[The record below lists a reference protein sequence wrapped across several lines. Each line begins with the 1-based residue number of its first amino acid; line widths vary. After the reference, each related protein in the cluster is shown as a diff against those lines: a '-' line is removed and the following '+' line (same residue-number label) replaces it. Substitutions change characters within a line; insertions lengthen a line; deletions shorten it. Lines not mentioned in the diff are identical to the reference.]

1 MIIGVGLSIVP
12 FIFVHLLN
20 TERIW
25 KSQLCIIEP
34 WLCGD
39 SFTLPQNCLIQN
51 KYDVIVFNAED
62 GYRFRSISF
71 THSAT
76 GTTYTFNYYLSIEE
90 FIKST
95 TITML
100 PGHYIV
106 TGELTFSS
114 YELWEHG
121 FISKDFEWFVYIG
134 IIIISMVIILAGFR
148 ECQSFYPEYEIT
160 NEEEDNV
167 ILKDY

>member
-12 FIFVHLLN
+12 FIFVPLLN

-25 KSQLCIIEP
+25 KSQLCMIEP
-34 WLCGD
+34 WFCGD
-39 SFTLPQNCLIQN
+39 SFTLPENGLIQN
-51 KYDVIVFNAED
+51 KYDVIVFNAFH
-62 GYRFRSISF
+62 GYRSGSIIL

-90 FIKST
+90 FTKST

-100 PGHYIV
+100 PGHYSVI
-106 TGELTFSS
+106 GDFSIS
-114 YELWEHG
+114 YYELWEHG

-134 IIIISMVIILAGFR
+134 TILISMIIILVGFR
-148 ECQSFYPEYEIT
+148 EYQGFYPEYEIT

-167 ILKDY
+167 IVKDY